1 MPEFIPAYD
10 DAAVI
15 ARELAAGIIARRR
28 ELDAEEQAR
37 RVARQRGVKGRSLP
51 GRGNRLIHDDRQR
64 IDGMIEA
71 LAYLIGSPGEPW
83 NAEQFIA
90 GQEQDQEKT

>member
-1 MPEFIPAYD
+1 MPDFIPAYD

-15 ARELAAGIIARRR
+15 ARELAAEIIARRR
-28 ELDAEEQAR
+28 TLDAEEQER
-37 RVARQRGVKGRSLP
+37 RAARQRGVKGRSLP
-51 GRGNRLIHDDRQR
+51 GRGNRLIHDDWQR
-64 IDGMIEA
+64 ITGMLDA
-71 LAYLIGSPGEPW
+71 LAVVLGCPGQPW